1 MVSPENAGKELDPA
15 TEPTGPEAASGY
27 NRLSL
32 MRFRSWQILL
42 VLLVL
47 AGVSFLLFPRER
59 RLVDFHLERGRTR
72 DALVELDRM
81 LRKRPTDPELLE
93 LAAETRFRAGD
104 MEEAIRLQ
112 EQAARLSPGNKSA
125 WERLARFH
133 EWSRN
138 PAEALRVYERIA
150 SLEPAD
156 RAAREKVIEYARYL
170 GRTGLEAAAVAR
182 LLEHDEEP
190 GPGVDPLLRELTR
203 TLKALAGERSA
214 GGEDPLLDE
223 LLVRLHL
230 VRSDLLEER
239 AEAGISEAARTDAA
253 EAALHFFLVNGRL
266 DDGRAFARRL
276 DRDLQAG
283 VAFRRTWVDL
293 LRWNGL
299 PERALALLDE
309 LLQEEPGNRE
319 LLRLAGEIASQ
330 TGNVRRLAL
339 SLEEQLRLDPESER
353 LRASLAELYRFSGD
367 PGRAVSLYEVLHRDH
382 PRNRAYL
389 DAMLAAAED
398 AADPA
403 IKVRAADLAAGVDPR
418 DADLLERRAEL
429 YLAAEKPEK
438 AWPLLSVLAG
448 RGGGDEKAV
457 RRMLEVAGY
466 TDDPG
471 ILKKALSQ
479 ALSLR
484 PADRNLRLE
493 AADAFLWLEGPERAY
508 RAQLELVKRSGAT
521 REDVFRLIELA
532 LFTNRAEN
540 EREAVTL
547 AARRL
552 RGPEVR
558 VLRGSAAQLPE
569 GLTDE
574 EMLAAVRAYLDR
586 HPGDTA
592 FRDRLIRLYT
602 ESGRPG
608 RAAPLLADRS
618 ERSPGDLR
626 KALDAGEAYLQ
637 ADRLKQG
644 LPFFERALALDPG
657 NTALQRRLV
666 TYYGWLG
673 MREEQIAGLIRLEKE
688 GLLEAGERV
697 QLAEALLERG
707 EGDRALEILRAVEDR
722 EPLPKEEG
730 ILLAAAYDAA
740 GERERALAVYERLA
754 RDHRDDPAL
763 LAELGDRAL
772 WLDRLPAAL
781 AFYEAALRLEPKN
794 LRALKGSGQI
804 YAWNNNPERA
814 IARFETYNRLEPDD
828 FEVRYQLGELYFANE
843 RKGAAFKEYRKTLGL
858 IDRRKKA
865 VTPP

>member
-1 MVSPENAGKELDPA
+1 MVSPENAGNELEPVSEP
-15 TEPTGPEAASGY
+15 TEPDAGTGY

-32 MRFRSWQILL
+32 MRFRAWQILL

-72 DALVELDRM
+72 EALVELDRM

-104 MEEAIRLQ
+104 MEEAIHLQ
-112 EQAARLSPGNKSA
+112 EQAARLSPEDTGA
-125 WERLARFH
+125 WRRLARFQ
-133 EWSRN
+133 EWSRD
-138 PAEALRVYERIA
+138 PEEALRIYERIA
-150 SLEPAD
+150 SLEPSD
-156 RAAREKVIEYARYL
+156 REAREKILEYAGYL
-170 GRTGLEAAAVAR
+170 GRTGLEARAVVQ
-182 LLEHDEEP
+182 LLESGETPDP
-190 GPGVDPLLRELTR
+190 AGDPLLRLLTR
-203 TLKALAGERSA
+203 TLEDLASERTA
-214 GGEDPLLDE
+214 GPPDPLLDE
-223 LLVRLHL
+223 LLVRLYL

-239 AEAGISEAARTDAA
+239 AGAGISDAARTDAA

-276 DRDLQAG
+276 DRDLETG
-283 VAFRRTWVDL
+283 LAFRRTWVDF

-309 LLQEEPGNRE
+309 FLQEEPGNRE
-319 LLRLAGEIASQ
+319 FLRLAGEIAAQS
-330 TGNVRRLAL
+330 GNVPRLAR
-339 SLEEQLRLDPESER
+339 SLERRLRLDPESES
-353 LRASLAELYRFSGD
+353 LRTSLAELYRFSED
-367 PGRAVSLYEVLHRDH
+367 PDRAFPLYEALHRDH
-382 PRNRAYL
+382 PRAPAYL
-389 DAMLAAAED
+389 EALLSTAEASD
-398 AADPA
+398 DPA
-403 IKVRAADLAAGVDPR
+403 LKVRAADLAAGVDPG

-429 YLAAEKPEK
+429 YLAAERPRK

-448 RGGGDEKAV
+448 RTGGDEEAV
-457 RRMLEVAGY
+457 RRMLQAAGY

-471 ILKKALSQ
+471 ILKEALSQ
-479 ALSLR
+479 ALALR
-484 PADRNLRLE
+484 PSDRDLRLE

-508 RAQLELVKRSGAT
+508 RAQRELVRGSGAT

-532 LFTNRAEN
+532 LFTDRPGN
-540 EREAVTL
+540 EREAVML

-552 RGPEVR
+552 QGPDVR
-558 VLRGSAAQLPE
+558 VLRGRAPE
-569 GLTDE
+569 TPGEIADGE
-574 EMLAAVRAYLDR
+574 VLAAVRDYLDR
-586 HPGDTA
+586 HPRDTA
-592 FRDRLIRLYT
+592 FRDRLAGLYL

-618 ERSPGDLR
+618 DRDPGDLQ
-626 KALDAGEAYLQ
+626 KALEAGEAFLQ
-637 ADRLKQG
+637 ADRLRQG
-644 LPFFERALALDPG
+644 LPFFERALALAPE
-657 NTALQRRLV
+657 NTDLLRRLV

-673 MREEQIAGLIRLEKE
+673 MREEQIAGLARLEKE
-688 GLLEAGERV
+688 GLLETGERLR
-697 QLAEALLERG
+697 LAEALLERG
-707 EGDRALEILRAVEDR
+707 EGDRALELLRPVEDR
-722 EPLPKEEG
+722 DPLPEEEG

-740 GERERALAVYERLA
+740 GKRERALAVYERLA

-781 AFYEAALRLEPKN
+781 TFYEAALRLDPKN
-794 LRALKGSGQI
+794 LRALKGSGQV

-814 IARFETYNRLEPDD
+814 IERFEAYNRLEPDD

-843 RKGAAFKEYRKTLGL
+843 RKGAAFREYRKSLGL
-858 IDRRKKA
+858 IDRKRKG